1 MIPWSYISLL
11 LFSLFHSPGPPEGDG
26 WMDFRVGEHPARVNV
41 RFAPGPGV
49 LLSVSFSSCT
59 EDVLLAQ
66 YPCAVTLAHNIVLWS
81 HMTTTRSWWLFLCF
95 FFLWDFSFASVFIAR
110 ALLVVGACSCACSTC
125 SLTISTVW
133 SLGSPPGP
141 VSYYLFR
148 SLHARRMFYLPQYP
162 CAVAQEHNI
171 VLCSHVTTTRSYCL
185 FL

>member
-95 FFLWDFSFASVFIAR
+95 FSCGTFLSRRYSLQEPCWSLVHAPVLVRR
-110 ALLVVGACSCACSTC
+110 AL
-125 SLTISTVW
+125 
-133 SLGSPPGP
+133 
-141 VSYYLFR
+141 
-148 SLHARRMFYLPQYP
+148 
-162 CAVAQEHNI
+162 
-171 VLCSHVTTTRSYCL
+171 
-185 FL
+185 